1 VETIDWGAAAII
13 GAGLAATPF
22 SEPTAEDGAVAVMGF
37 GSPPELEITGAESVA
52 KEPGDI
58 IVL

>member
-1 VETIDWGAAAII
+1 MDWGAAAII
-13 GAGLAATPF
+13 GAGLAETPF
-22 SEPTAEDGAVAVMGF
+22 SEPTAEDGAVAVMGV
-37 GSPPELEITGAESVA
+37 GSPPELAMTGAESVA

>member
-1 VETIDWGAAAII
+1 MDWGAAAII
-13 GAGLAATPF
+13 GAGFTAGTPF
-22 SEPTAEDGAVAVMGF
+22 SEPTAEDGAVAVIGF
-37 GSPPELEITGAESVA
+37 GAPPELAMTGAESVA

>member
-1 VETIDWGAAAII
+1 MDWGAVAII
-13 GAGLAATPF
+13 GADLAGPF
-22 SEPTAEDGAVAVMGF
+22 SDPTAEDGAVAVMGL
-37 GSPPELEITGAESVA
+37 GSPPELAITGAESVA

>member
-1 VETIDWGAAAII
+1 MDWGAAAII
-13 GAGLAATPF
+13 DLPL
-22 SEPTAEDGAVAVMGF
+22 SEPPEPAEEDGAEAVMGF
-37 GSPPELEITGAESVA
+37 GSPPELAITGAESVA

>member
-1 VETIDWGAAAII
+1 MDWGAAAII
-13 GAGLAATPF
+13 GAGLTGPPL

-37 GSPPELEITGAESVA
+37 GFPPELAITGAESVA

>member
-1 VETIDWGAAAII
+1 MDWGAVAII
-13 GAGLAATPF
+13 GADLAGTPF
-22 SEPTAEDGAVAVMGF
+22 SEPTAEDGAAAVMGF
-37 GSPPELEITGAESVA
+37 GSPPELAITGAESVA